1 MKKFVTLLTLCFLV
15 TGSIEAQQLDKNQ
28 VHDLVQSK
36 NFVFKAEY
44 VLPMGAPSR
53 FLTSDY
59 DLKIHGD
66 SLISYLPYFGR
77 SYVAPPP
84 GEGGIN
90 FTSTDYEY
98 KTKAKKKGRW
108 EITLKPREADIKNDL
123 ILEIYEN
130 GTARLM
136 ISSSERQSISYTGY
150 IKK

>member
-1 MKKFVTLLTLCFLV
+1 MKKIFILLALAFLV
-15 TGSIEAQQLDKNQ
+15 TGSTQAQKLDKKQ
-28 VHDLVQSK
+28 VRELVLSK

-53 FLTSDY
+53 FLTSEY

-98 KTKAKKKGRW
+98 KTKEKKKGRW
-108 EITLKPREADIKNDL
+108 EVTLKPREAGIKNEL
-123 ILEIYEN
+123 TLEVYEN
-130 GTARLM
+130 GTARLLV
-136 ISSSERQSISYTGY
+136 SSSERQSISYTGY